1 MTRVDLLRMQYARL
15 LVSDARLD
23 IPEGWI
29 GIVDRYLDDVSLALA
44 AGHLWRWYAL
54 RRVGSRYGLMEIHAE
69 VGWPRLPEDVV
80 RRLHEARERAE
91 EVARTTCDVC
101 GTPDGRLGYS
111 EVTGIVV
118 RCPEHREGL
127 DT

>member
-15 LVSDARLD
+15 LASDASLD
-23 IPEGWI
+23 FPEGWL
-29 GIVDRYLDDVSLALA
+29 GLVDRYLDEVSLALA
-44 AGHLWRWYAL
+44 AGDLWRWYAL
-54 RRVGSRYGLMEIHAE
+54 RRVRSRYGLMEIVAE

-80 RRLHEARERAE
+80 QRLHEARQRAE
-91 EVARTTCDVC
+91 EAARTTCDVC
-101 GTPDGRLGYS
+101 GATGGRCGYS

-118 RCPEHREGL
+118 RCPDHSEGL